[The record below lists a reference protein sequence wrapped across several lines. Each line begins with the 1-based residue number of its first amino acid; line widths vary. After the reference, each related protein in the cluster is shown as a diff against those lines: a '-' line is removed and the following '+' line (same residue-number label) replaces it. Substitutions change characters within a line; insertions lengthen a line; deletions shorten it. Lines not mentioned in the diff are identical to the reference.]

1 MEEKKDYKLYLDT
14 ATLAGKLM
22 LQNGAEIYRVED
34 TIQRMLAVSGL
45 KTAEAYVT
53 ATGIMV
59 TLDDP
64 KEDSM
69 TVIKR
74 IPSRGT
80 DLNTVS
86 IVNDISRKFC
96 SGQMTLKEAFHDLKH
111 LDSRQYTEFQKALGV
126 IGVALFFALVF
137 GGSWRDALAAGIDG
151 VLIVLALRFSK
162 WLSLNA
168 FMETMLSSVLLAA
181 GSSGHEPAYRYQ
193 RGHGDHRS
201 HHAHRSWCGLYDRDP
216 GHAAG
221 RLCGRKRQSA
231 GVSYQ
236 GGGHCGGRRSW
247 NDYDRGISC
256 MIVQVISAFFAILA
270 FSVVNNVPKKFLLYC
285 GLEGSVGWFVYL
297 IFLPA
302 QGAVMANFFGS
313 LALAIMAHVFARV
326 FKAPV
331 TVFLIP
337 GLLILVPGAGLF
349 RSAYQLFLGTKE
361 MAAFYMLQTLEI
373 AGMIALAVFVVD
385 SFFSV
390 INKKRRDL
398 EELHAEKK

>member
-34 TIQRMLAVSGL
+34 TIQRMLTVSGL

-181 GSSGHEPAYRYQ
+181 GAVVMSRLIDINVDTVIIGAIMPIVPGA
-193 RGHGDHRS
+193 
-201 HHAHRSWCGLYDRDP
+201 GLYDRDP

-231 GVSYQ
+231 GVSHQ

-247 NDYDRGISC
+247 NDYDRGISL

-302 QGAVMANFFGS
+302 QGAVMA
-313 LALAIMAHVFARV
+313 
-326 FKAPV
+326 
-331 TVFLIP
+331 T
-337 GLLILVPGAGLF
+337 
-349 RSAYQLFLGTKE
+349 
-361 MAAFYMLQTLEI
+361 
-373 AGMIALAVFVVD
+373 
-385 SFFSV
+385 FSV
-390 INKKRRDL
+390 PWPLPSWPMCLLVSSKRR
-398 EELHAEKK
+398 

>member
-126 IGVALFFALVF
+126 IGVALFFALVL

-181 GSSGHEPAYRYQ
+181 GAVVMS
-193 RGHGDHRS
+193 
-201 HHAHRSWCGLYDRDP
+201 
-216 GHAAG
+216 
-221 RLCGRKRQSA
+221 RLIDIN
-231 GVSYQ
+231 V
-236 GGGHCGGRRSW
+236 
-247 NDYDRGISC
+247 DT
-256 MIVQVISAFFAILA
+256 VII
-270 FSVVNNVPKKFLLYC
+270 
-285 GLEGSVGWFVYL
+285 G
-297 IFLPA
+297 
-302 QGAVMANFFGS
+302 
-313 LALAIMAHVFARV
+313 AIM
-326 FKAPV
+326 P
-331 TVFLIP
+331 I
-337 GLLILVPGAGLF
+337 VPGAAFTIAIRDTLQGDYVAGSAKVLESLIKVAAIVVGAGL
-349 RSAYQLFLGTKE
+349 
-361 MAAFYMLQTLEI
+361 
-373 AGMIALAVFVVD
+373 GMIMTGGFHV
-385 SFFSV
+385 
-390 INKKRRDL
+390 
-398 EELHAEKK
+398 

>member
-1 MEEKKDYKLYLDT
+1 
-14 ATLAGKLM
+14 
-22 LQNGAEIYRVED
+22 
-34 TIQRMLAVSGL
+34 
-45 KTAEAYVT
+45 
-53 ATGIMV
+53 
-59 TLDDP
+59 
-64 KEDSM
+64 
-69 TVIKR
+69 
-74 IPSRGT
+74 
-80 DLNTVS
+80 
-86 IVNDISRKFC
+86 
-96 SGQMTLKEAFHDLKH
+96 
-111 LDSRQYTEFQKALGV
+111 
-126 IGVALFFALVF
+126 
-137 GGSWRDALAAGIDG
+137 
-151 VLIVLALRFSK
+151 
-162 WLSLNA
+162 
-168 FMETMLSSVLLAA
+168 
-181 GSSGHEPAYRYQ
+181 
-193 RGHGDHRS
+193 
-201 HHAHRSWCGLYDRDP
+201 
-216 GHAAG
+216 
-221 RLCGRKRQSA
+221 
-231 GVSYQ
+231 
-236 GGGHCGGRRSW
+236 
-247 NDYDRGISC
+247 

-331 TVFLIP
+331 KVFLIP

>member
-137 GGSWRDALAAGIDG
+137 GGSWRDALAAGIDRSVPPAITADTG
-151 VLIVLALRFSK
+151 MDVFTHAMEAYVSTQSTEFSAALSEK
-162 WLSLNA
+162 A
-168 FMETMLSSVLLAA
+168 IEI
-181 GSSGHEPAYRYQ
+181 
-193 RGHGDHRS
+193 
-201 HHAHRSWCGLYDRDP
+201 CGT
-216 GHAAG
+216 
-221 RLCGRKRQSA
+221 
-231 GVSYQ
+231 
-236 GGGHCGGRRSW
+236 
-247 NDYDRGISC
+247 
-256 MIVQVISAFFAILA
+256 
-270 FSVVNNVPKKFLLYC
+270 FLLRAYLDGNDTHARKKMHIASC
-285 GLEGSVGWFVYL
+285 LAGLSFNAASLG
-297 IFLPA
+297 I
-302 QGAVMANFFGS
+302 NHS
-313 LALAIMAHVFARV
+313 LAHQLGAHFHIAHGRANAMLLPHIIEYNSMITKNSRSQKTYPRQVEKYCTIARLLGV
-326 FKAPV
+326 QNFNTVTTIRALVAWVQFMLREMDIPLSISQTGKCTRAEYFKA
-331 TVFLIP
+331 IP
-337 GLLILVPGAGLF
+337 D
-349 RSAYQLFLGTKE
+349 
-361 MAAFYMLQTLEI
+361 MAEAALQDACTPTNPRQPSKDDIMEI
-373 AGMIALAVFVVD
+373 YERLW
-385 SFFSV
+385 
-390 INKKRRDL
+390 
-398 EELHAEKK
+398 

>member
-181 GSSGHEPAYRYQ
+181 GSSGHEPAHRYQ
-193 RGHGDHRS
+193 RRHGDHRS
-201 HHAHRSWCGLYDRDP
+201 HHAHRSRGGLYDRDP
-216 GHAAG
+216 GHVAG

-231 GVSYQ
+231 GVSHQ

-247 NDYDRGISC
+247 NDYDRGISL

-326 FKAPV
+326 FKAPGDGLSDPRPSDSGSRSGPFPFCLSAFSWNQGDGG
-331 TVFLIP
+331 FLYAPDSGDRRDDCP
-337 GLLILVPGAGLF
+337 GGF
-349 RSAYQLFLGTKE
+349 C
-361 MAAFYMLQTLEI
+361 
-373 AGMIALAVFVVD
+373 VD
-385 SFFSV
+385 SFLLC
-390 INKKRRDL
+390 D
-398 EELHAEKK
+398 